1 MELRRIILMDEILD
15 TIVDRTLPKYCK
27 ISRASHDRMPVEDL
41 WSTIW
46 GKVVTLIRV
55 EILHTPKSGD
65 ITRCVNVVD
74 NLGFPPVRLDNQQRF
89 VDMTMI

>member
-1 MELRRIILMDEILD
+1 VKVTDFFDLLWESFGVPAMDGTDNTGEPNEVWD
-15 TIVDRTLPKYCK
+15 SV
-27 ISRASHDRMPVEDL
+27 
-41 WSTIW
+41 
-46 GKVVTLIRV
+46 VVTAGGSAGGGFTGETGFEWI
-55 EILHTPKSGD
+55 TPKSGD

>member
-1 MELRRIILMDEILD
+1 MTCLKRIDFTVTNLLSIRFKNYTMELSCNWESVESLF
-15 TIVDRTLPKYCK
+15 
-27 ISRASHDRMPVEDL
+27 RML
-41 WSTIW
+41 S
-46 GKVVTLIRV
+46 
-55 EILHTPKSGD
+55 PKSGD